1 MPEMIAP
8 SIEDML
14 RLAQSPV
21 REPAVAPALLPAS
34 YQQIMPDM
42 LAQQT
47 RDMLTAASPSYRQ
60 RYDGPPPVNSQSGFT
75 PTQQPTLDPQQLTYL
90 IRQAE
95 SSGNYGALNP
105 HSSASGAYQYTDSTW
120 NGYGGYAKA
129 ALAPPAV
136 QDRRFQQDLHHSLKK
151 YNGDVFKVIA
161 SHYLPA
167 YADEPSLWEESL
179 TIKGHHVEPIAKY
192 VKHVL
197 GGNKKLENAFDE
209 YLADQQQNVASTSGG
224 TGELR
229 SNAPNREGQGG

>member
-1 MPEMIAP
+1 MPEMFAP

-21 REPAVAPALLPAS
+21 REPTPPALLPAS
-34 YQQIMPDM
+34 YRQAMPDI

-47 RDMLTAASPSYRQ
+47 RNTLTAASPMYRQ
-60 RYDGPPPVNSQSGFT
+60 QYEGPPPVNSQSGFS
-75 PTQQPTLDPQQLTYL
+75 PTRRATLSPEQLTYL

-95 SSGNYGALNP
+95 SSGDYGALNP
-105 HSSASGAYQYTDSTW
+105 HSTASGAYQYTDSTW

-129 ALAPPAV
+129 ALAPPAI

-151 YNGDVFKVIA
+151 YDGDVFKVIA

-167 YADEPSLWEESL
+167 YADEPSMWEESL
-179 TIKGHHVEPIAKY
+179 TIKGHRVAPIAKY

-209 YLADQQQNVASTSGG
+209 YLADQQQNVASATRG

-229 SNAPNREGQGG
+229 GNASDSERQGG